1 MRPDRTPA
9 HRPPRQ
15 SRLPHTLLTRK
26 ESHMARRKITPHP
39 GNQVI
44 VSNGGPCTVCGQH
57 ATTHIDGT
65 WIHETCIPAF
75 VNYCSG
81 Q

>member
-1 MRPDRTPA
+1 
-9 HRPPRQ
+9 
-15 SRLPHTLLTRK
+15 
-26 ESHMARRKITPHP
+26 MARRKITPHP

>member
-1 MRPDRTPA
+1 
-9 HRPPRQ
+9 
-15 SRLPHTLLTRK
+15 
-26 ESHMARRKITPHP
+26 MARRKSTPHP

-65 WIHETCIPAF
+65 GIHETCIPAF
-75 VNYCSG
+75 VNRPAG

>member
-1 MRPDRTPA
+1 VRPDRTAA
-9 HRPPRQ
+9 HRPPWQ
-15 SRLPHTLLTRK
+15 SRLPHTLLTWK
-26 ESHMARRKITPHP
+26 EPHMARRKSTPHP

-65 WIHETCIPAF
+65 GIHETCIPAF
-75 VNYCSG
+75 VNRPAG